1 MYGQTE
7 ASPRISYLSPEY
19 ADTKV
24 GTVGVPISCGQVC
37 INETGEKSGT
47 GELCYIGPNVA
58 LGYANNYTDLKL
70 GDVFK
75 GTLLTGD
82 IVDIDSDGFIKIVG
96 RNKRFIKITDISVNL
111 DKIEKDLNESTE
123 LDQKLEDKG
132 YIEIFKENYIDSY
145 SGRFIL
151 LGVFVL
157 LLFFMLIFNMF
168 FSRK

>member
-1 MYGQTE
+1 MKKLIL
-7 ASPRISYLSPEY
+7 IS
-19 ADTKV
+19 
-24 GTVGVPISCGQVC
+24 
-37 INETGEKSGT
+37 
-47 GELCYIGPNVA
+47 
-58 LGYANNYTDLKL
+58 
-70 GDVFK
+70 
-75 GTLLTGD
+75 LLTL
-82 IVDIDSDGFIKIVG
+82 GFISFSFAGGDDRDQELPLNSLNTVLDDDSLLPESNQNQ
-96 RNKRFIKITDISVNL
+96 NKQASETNTADLEQLLKE
-111 DKIEKDLNESTE
+111 IEKDLNESTE